1 MIKLMGRRLFGCQ
14 DLLTLGKVEMGK
26 KLVVV
31 ESPAKAKT
39 IGKILGSSYVVKS
52 SVGHIRDLPERTL
65 GVDIEHGFVPKYVFS
80 KGKAKVIS
88 ELKKAAKTCDEVF
101 LAPDPDREGEAIA
114 WHLQETLADAAKGK
128 PFHRVQYNEI
138 TPRAVKA
145 AFENPGEIDMHRVDA
160 QQARRVLDRIVG
172 YMVSPMLWRRIK
184 RGLSAGRVQ
193 SVALR
198 LVAERERQIQA
209 FKVEEY
215 WVLGANVRRE
225 TAPLDPFAARL
236 ARVDGEKPS
245 VGSEAAAKALLSDL
259 EGCSLKV
266 KDVRVR
272 ETTRRPLPP
281 FITSTLQQ
289 AASSVYSFSP
299 NRTMGL
305 AQKLYEGVDLG
316 SGGPV
321 GLITYMRTD
330 SVNVARD
337 AQAAARAFITES
349 YGDPYY
355 PETPNFFKSRA
366 SAQEA
371 HEAIRPTDVTRT
383 PESLKSVLDA
393 PSLKLYD
400 LIWKRFVASQ
410 MSAAK
415 IAQKTVEIEPV
426 KSGMAHSYSFSAA
439 ASEAVFDGFLKV
451 MALDIHKKKPD
462 EEDSDE
468 EAEEVDRLPPL
479 AAGDGLVLLEWLGD
493 RKETKPPARYSEA
506 SLIRA
511 LEANGVGR
519 PSTYASIIETLN
531 SRDYT
536 AREKRQLIPTEL
548 GLSVNDLLV
557 TKLEHLFD
565 VGFTARMEESLDQVE
580 EGGVE
585 WTQMMSDFFKRF
597 KEWMDLAKEPPA
609 DAGKVSAVLA
619 LLTHVKQWAPEV
631 QRGKRKYS
639 DERFVSSVIEQIE
652 KGEKAISDKQL
663 ESLAKIAI
671 RYREQIPDA
680 DQALEALGFDQL
692 VANDKAA
699 PSNEEA
705 MRRFEILKD
714 VRLSENQEAFV
725 ASLRQQAESGRKLS
739 EKQIAAIDRI
749 ITQNAVQ
756 ITNFDEVKQSL
767 QLSVAE
773 ADQQPD
779 NESPLLMEMLKQVTQ
794 WQEPV
799 TRGKMTFDD
808 KAFFSSLAEQFDR
821 KRSLSPRQRYALKRM
836 AFRYKA
842 QIPDFDRYANELGL
856 NKKGKAETD
865 EKKEE

>member
-1 MIKLMGRRLFGCQ
+1 
-14 DLLTLGKVEMGK
+14 MGK

-39 IGKILGSSYVVKS
+39 IGKILGSGYVVKS

-65 GVDIEHGFVPKYVFS
+65 GVDIEHDFAPKYVFS
-80 KGKAKVIS
+80 KGKAKVVA
-88 ELKKAAKTCDEVF
+88 ELKKAAKACDEVY

-145 AFENPGEIDMHRVDA
+145 AFENPGTIDMHRVDA

-198 LVAERERQIQA
+198 LVSERERLIQA
-209 FKVEEY
+209 FKIEEY
-215 WVLGANVRRE
+215 WVLGASVRRE
-225 TAPLDPFAARL
+225 TQPLDPFAVKL
-236 ARVDGEKPS
+236 VKVDGEKVS
-245 VGSEAAAKALLSDL
+245 VGSEQAAKALLSDL
-259 EGCSLKV
+259 DGCSLKV
-266 KDVRVR
+266 NDVRVR

-289 AASSVYSFSP
+289 SASSVFSFSP

-337 AQAAARAFITES
+337 AQASARAFIAEA
-349 YGDPYY
+349 YGSAYY
-355 PETPNFFKSRA
+355 PETPNFYKSRA

-371 HEAIRPTDVTRT
+371 HEAIRPTEVART
-383 PESLKSVLDA
+383 PESLRGVLDA
-393 PSLKLYD
+393 PSLKLYE

-410 MSAAK
+410 MAAAR
-415 IAQKTVEIEPV
+415 IAQKTVEIQPV
-426 KSGMAHSYSFSAA
+426 KSGLTHTYAFSAA
-439 ASEAVFDGFLKV
+439 SSEVLFDGFLKV

-462 EEDSDE
+462 EEDSEDE
-468 EAEEVDRLPPL
+468 ADEVDRLPPL
-479 AAGDGLVLLEWLGD
+479 APGDPLKLIDWLSE
-493 RKETKPPARYSEA
+493 RKETKPPARFSEA

-536 AREKRQLIPTEL
+536 TREKRQLTPTVL
-548 GLSVNDLLV
+548 GLEVNDLLV
-557 TKLEHLFD
+557 SKLDQLFD
-565 VGFTARMEESLDQVE
+565 VGFTATMEESLDKIE
-580 EGGVE
+580 EGSIE
-585 WTQMMSDFFKRF
+585 WTQMMGDFYKRF
-597 KEWMDLAKEPPA
+597 KQWMDLAKEPPA

-619 LLTHVKQWAPEV
+619 LLDNVTAWAPEV

-639 DERFVSSVIEQIE
+639 DERFVASVREQIE
-652 KGEKAISDKQL
+652 KAEKAVSDKQL
-663 ESLAKIAI
+663 EALAKMTI
-671 RYREQIPDA
+671 RYRGQIPGA
-680 DQALEALGFDQL
+680 DEALGGLGFHEV
-692 VANDKAA
+692 VASDNAA
-699 PSNEEA
+699 PSSEEA
-705 MRRFEILKD
+705 RRRFDVLKR
-714 VRLSENQEAFV
+714 VRLSETQTAFIE
-725 ASLRQQAESGRKLS
+725 SLSQQSESGRKLS
-739 EKQIAAIDRI
+739 GKQLAAIDRI
-749 ITQNAVQ
+749 IAQNATQ
-756 ITNFDEVKQSL
+756 LEDYDEIKRTL
-767 QLSVAE
+767 QLTVTE
-773 ADQQPD
+773 VDQPPD
-779 NESPLLMEMLKQVTQ
+779 VESPLLMEMLGQVTQ

-808 KAFFSSLAEQFDR
+808 KAFFASLADQYDR
-821 KRSLSPRQRYALKRM
+821 KKFLSPRQRYAMKRM
-836 AFRYKA
+836 VFRYKA
-842 QIPDFDRYANELGL
+842 QIPEFDRYADQLGL
-856 NKKGKAETD
+856 NKKGKGE
-865 EKKEE
+865 KEEAKAD